1 MKVYH
6 LHRVQ
11 ILPINLEQAWDFFS
25 TPRNLDKITPK
36 EFSLKV
42 LEDFDNDKAYAGQ
55 IINYIMKPILG
66 IPVRWT
72 TEITHVEPLKYF
84 VDQQIFGPYSL
95 WHHKHFFK
103 AVPEGVEMTDSVH
116 YAIPLGFLGRIANS
130 LFVRKKLN
138 YIFDYRMQILEKEF
152 TKAS

>member
-6 LHRVQ
+6 FKRVQ
-11 ILPINLEQAWDFFS
+11 TLPISLEQAWEFFS
-25 TPRNLDKITPK
+25 TPKNLDKITPK
-36 EFSLKV
+36 EFEMRV
-42 LEDFDNDKAYAGQ
+42 LEDFDNDKAYSGQ
-55 IINYIMKPILG
+55 IINYIMKPLLG

-84 VDQQIFGPYSL
+84 VDQQRFGPYAL

-116 YAIPLGFLGRIANS
+116 YAVPFGIFGRIANS
-130 LFVRKKLN
+130 WFVRKKLD
-138 YIFDYRMQILEKEF
+138 YIFDYRAQILGKEF
-152 TKAS
+152 QKA